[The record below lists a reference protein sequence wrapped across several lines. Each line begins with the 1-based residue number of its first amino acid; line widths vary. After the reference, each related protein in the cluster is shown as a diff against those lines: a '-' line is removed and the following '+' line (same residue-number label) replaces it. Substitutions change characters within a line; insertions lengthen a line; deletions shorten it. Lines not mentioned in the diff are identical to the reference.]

1 MSKIAA
7 LEQKGVLYMPKQ
19 TIYNAG
25 IYVRLSKDD
34 ERAGE
39 SLSIENQKLILT
51 KYVTEQG
58 WNIVDTYVDDG
69 YSGTNFNR
77 PGVTRL
83 LDDAKTGKINLIIV
97 KDLSRFGRNYIQVGQ
112 YIDYIFPTY
121 NIRFIALNDNVDT
134 FNADSTAMDM
144 MPIMNVFNEWHAAN
158 TSKKIKAVIESN
170 AKSGKYRSTFAAYGY
185 TKGNDENRLPV
196 IDEPAAAVVRRIF
209 EMRSQGISPR
219 HIADRLNDE
228 KVTIPSDYRYA
239 KLGKPNSRKTSHL
252 WSADTVKQILRNP
265 IYLGNIYQ
273 LRTTTV
279 SYKNHKILKKDK
291 EDWAITENTHEPIIS
306 QELWDKVKEIESSV
320 SRGKCSKRHETTPLS
335 GLMFCADCG
344 EKMRLCT
351 NNTTNGSKKLP
362 RKHIRHNYQ
371 CGAYSRFGKFY
382 CTSHYIKMKDIDAVV
397 LADIRSMAALV
408 VEDEAAARQKF
419 LEHKEKHNSRQ
430 TEAEKK
436 KLRDGKYRLDE
447 LNKLIPSIYED
458 KVLGKIPE
466 AVCVNLLEKY
476 QAEQKALSADVEK
489 LEEQL
494 SAVEKDE
501 EDVEEFISRL
511 KKYTDVQEL
520 TREMCLELIE
530 YITVDEYAADRAR
543 DIHIYY
549 KLLDKPLKNK
559 QRLDTAK
566 IQ

>member
-1 MSKIAA
+1 
-7 LEQKGVLYMPKQ
+7 MPKQ

-69 YSGTNFNR
+69 YSGTNFNS

-219 HIADRLNDE
+219 HIADKLNDE

-239 KLGKPNSRKTSHL
+239 KLGKPNPRKTSHL

-279 SYKNHKILKKDK
+279 SYKNHKIVKKDK

-362 RKHIRHNYQ
+362 RKYIRHNYQ

-419 LEHKEKHNSRQ
+419 LEHKEKQNSRQ